1 MSKLKENLQAIAAEK
16 EKIKSGDFVKGDSIF
31 GITGELEDCRNS
43 VEETDENI
51 NNGSRLVYVSTT
63 NPKVRQNWNKSKIIL
78 SGLMN
83 KITKTENNE
92 SINIEKCAIDK
103 TAIISS
109 EIPQTELANV
119 IELTAEKLV
128 KGNAV
133 LGIEGT
139 GETNIPF
146 EEEPEYDECLEIA
159 NSILGI
165 VDAPNIPGESEGDNP
180 SGSHPTP

>member
-1 MSKLKENLQAIAAEK
+1 MSRLKENLQAIAAEK
-16 EKIKSGDFVKGDSIF
+16 EKIKSEDLVKGDSIF
-31 GITGELEDCRNS
+31 GITGQLEDCRNS
-43 VEETDENI
+43 VQETDDNI

-63 NPKVRQNWNKSKIIL
+63 NPKVIQNWNKSKIML
-78 SGLMN
+78 RGLMN
-83 KITKTENNE
+83 KITKMENNE
-92 SINIEKCAIDK
+92 SIDIEKCAIDK

-128 KGNAV
+128 KGNTV

-165 VDAPNIPGESEGDNP
+165 VDVPNVPGESEGDNP